1 MSRELVPIKLYGLG
15 FVIVYLILTLIDDI
29 LYKTIVP
36 DIISLFILIGFILFF
51 VYAGHL
57 MQKAKFSMKAIIF
70 FAAFLN
76 LIAGILGTLLT
87 FIIDLMTH
95 PWIYQNQVIKN
106 NQHLFKSQG
115 IPITYLTQSS
125 YFFEMMILF
134 ILSTI
139 LSMAFGILF
148 IYIGAYFEKARG
160 KRELELSKRT
170 I

>member
-1 MSRELVPIKLYGLG
+1 MG
-15 FVIVYLILTLIDDI
+15 FLIVYLILTLIDDI

-36 DIISLFILIGFILFF
+36 DVISLFILIGFILFF

-57 MQKAKFSMKAIIF
+57 MQKTQFSMKSIVF
-70 FAAFLN
+70 FAIFLN

-87 FIIDLMTH
+87 FIIDLTTH
-95 PWIYQNQVIKN
+95 PWLYQNQVIKH

-134 ILSTI
+134 ILSTVV
-139 LSMAFGILF
+139 SMAFGILF
-148 IYIGAYFEKARG
+148 IYIGVYFEKARS
-160 KRELELSKRT
+160 KKELELSKKNYL